1 MKTTEQRIEKMISRL
16 QSALNEM
23 KYARAYYAYYED
35 CTKENER
42 HVKPDMESIKNNLEK
57 VSIASIEIVNDLILS
72 PNSNKLFKG
81 EVK

>member
-23 KYARAYYAYYED
+23 KYARAYYED
-35 CTKENER
+35 CTKENEK

-57 VSIASIEIVNDLILS
+57 VSIASIEIVNDLILY
-72 PNSNKLFKG
+72 PNSSKLFKG
-81 EVK
+81 ETK